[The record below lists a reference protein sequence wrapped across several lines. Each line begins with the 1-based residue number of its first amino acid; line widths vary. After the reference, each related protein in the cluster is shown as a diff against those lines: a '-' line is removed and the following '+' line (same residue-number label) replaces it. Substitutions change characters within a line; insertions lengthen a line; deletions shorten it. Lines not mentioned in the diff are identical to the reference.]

1 SSWVRA
7 GPSSPVAT
15 EASPGVPGG
24 GPPGRIS
31 RSAVRSSAWTAAG
44 RPWGR
49 TPPAARCSARLGS
62 GQSTVSWPPKT
73 REDSGG
79 RPQSAKS
86 AVSVTMPVGGW
97 RPAATAAQPVTAVVA
112 TEPRAP
118 MSQTP
123 KRAAG
128 GGVGRNGSA
137 DMGSLLVV
145 REPGVSRRRRGRAGA
160 GPRGPGGTAG
170 GGPASSARRRSGRPS
185 GLSSGPGRIRE
196 RAWSGRKA
204 LGGQFLQLDVAEG
217 DLVVGAVVLQTD
229 VAVGQAPLGVLVGEV
244 VDLDSVEEHLEAF
257 SLDLDL
263 VGVPLAGRA
272 EHLVTGL
279 DVGRLEGVDGTGRPV
294 RRVG

>member
-1 SSWVRA
+1 TDPAASAPADPAPCDRTDPAPSTPA
-7 GPSSPVAT
+7 PSAPAPPSPAEPGPVVA
-15 EASPGVPGG
+15 PGG

-31 RSAVRSSAWTAAG
+31 RSAARSSACTAVG

-97 RPAATAAQPVTAVVA
+97 SPAATAAQPVMAVVA
-112 TEPRAP
+112 TDPRAP

-160 GPRGPGGTAG
+160 GPLGARRDGG
-170 GGPASSARRRSGRPS
+170 RRSGVLRPPPFRS
-185 GLSSGPGRIRE
+185 PFGPLVRNRPDQGAGL
-196 RAWSGRKA
+196 
-204 LGGQFLQLDVAEG
+204 
-217 DLVVGAVVLQTD
+217 
-229 VAVGQAPLGVLVGEV
+229 
-244 VDLDSVEEHLEAF
+244 
-257 SLDLDL
+257 
-263 VGVPLAGRA
+263 
-272 EHLVTGL
+272 
-279 DVGRLEGVDGTGRPV
+279 V
-294 RRVG
+294 RTE